1 MNKHFRFALPA
12 ITLAAICWSGV
23 AAAQSSVQ
31 LYGDVDAWV
40 GAKKALGG
48 KTAYQ
53 EGNGG
58 MTASFWGMKGVEDLG
73 NGYAAIFKLESYFSV
88 QNGSSGRFA
97 GDGLFSRNAW
107 VGIQAPW
114 GQVVVGQIGPL
125 YWNST
130 IFFNPFFNSFVFSP
144 SVIHTYVAVNGQGV
158 GGGGGEWSNAVTF
171 SSAPYRGL
179 QLNAQYAFGNAAGEP
194 GQNKWAAQVMY
205 RNGPLAA
212 NVVYQQIKF
221 NSVAGDLAATVP
233 GLTTQSATQAGASYE
248 IGPVKLFGQY
258 QYVKNSITSGD
269 VHVNFGQLGTAIQVG
284 TGRILASDG
293 FSKSGGQGHSV
304 RNTFS
309 MAYDYPLSKRTDV
322 YTAFLVD
329 HASRLSSG
337 DTVGV
342 GMRTVF

>member
-1 MNKHFRFALPA
+1 MNTQFRYALPA
-12 ITLAAICWSGV
+12 ITLAALCWSGV

-88 QNGSSGRFA
+88 QNGSVGRFA

-144 SVIHTYVAVNGQGV
+144 AVIHTYVAVNGQGV

-179 QLNAQYAFGNAAGEP
+179 QLNVQYAFGNAAGEP
-194 GQNKWAAQVMY
+194 GQNKWATQVMY
-205 RNGPLAA
+205 RNGALAA

-233 GLTTQSATQAGASYE
+233 GLTTQSATQAGVSYE
-248 IGPVKLFGQY
+248 IGAVKLYGQY

-269 VHVNFGQLGTAIQVG
+269 VHVNFGQLGTAIQLG

-293 FSKSGGQGHSV
+293 FSKSGGQGDAI

-309 MAYDYPLSKRTDV
+309 VAYDYPLSKRTDV
-322 YTAFLVD
+322 YAAFLVD
-329 HASRLSSG
+329 HASHLSSG

-342 GMRTVF
+342 GVRTLF